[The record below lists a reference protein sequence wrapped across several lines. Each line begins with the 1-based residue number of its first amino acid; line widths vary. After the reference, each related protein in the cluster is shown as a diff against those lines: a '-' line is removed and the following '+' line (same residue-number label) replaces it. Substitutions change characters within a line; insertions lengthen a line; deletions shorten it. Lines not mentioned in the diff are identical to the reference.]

1 MSVRESGDSSV
12 LVFGEPGGLAEPVA
26 AAMRRDGILVAHEHP
41 PGIAP
46 PGRGQRADHGGTEIS
61 SDGPSRPIESAIV
74 IIDALAT
81 EALFAVGDRASR
93 RQCNA
98 WENDVC
104 EMAVTTAVG
113 RGAGIVV
120 LACDARTLALGRR
133 VHALRWLRHAAHR
146 IAYESAINGAH
157 GLVTAYGVVGTERD
171 VDRLADGVV
180 ARLGTAGSHAR
191 AARSAPPLPSA
202 QGGGHRPG
210 RRRRRSG
217 AARYLCGAGT
227 LRAA

>member
-1 MSVRESGDSSV
+1 MAVRESGDSLV

-46 PGRGQRADHGGTEIS
+46 PGRGQPADHGRTEIS
-61 SDGPSRPIESAIV
+61 SGGPSRPIESAIV

-81 EALFAVGDRASR
+81 EALFAGGDRASR
-93 RQCNA
+93 RHCKV

-104 EMAVTTAVG
+104 EIAVTTVVG
-113 RGAGIVV
+113 RGAGMVL

-133 VHALRWLRHAAHR
+133 VRTQRWLRHAAHR
-146 IAYESAINGAH
+146 IAYESAINGVH

-180 ARLGTAGSHAR
+180 AWLGTAGSHAR
-191 AARSAPPLPSA
+191 ATRSVPSRPSA
-202 QGGGHRPG
+202 RGGGHRPG

-217 AARYLCGAGT
+217 AAHRCGAGT